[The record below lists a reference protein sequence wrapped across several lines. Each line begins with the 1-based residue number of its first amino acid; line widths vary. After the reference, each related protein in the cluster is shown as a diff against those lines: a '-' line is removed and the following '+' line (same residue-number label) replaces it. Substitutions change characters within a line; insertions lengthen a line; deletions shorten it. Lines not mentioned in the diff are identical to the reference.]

1 MGDLKDAMMLRFGIV
16 ALALG
21 AVTPVLGQ
29 TLPGDPVQGRA
40 IAERWCASCHLVS
53 PRPVGPAGDGAATF
67 QSIAERAS
75 TTALSLRAFLQ
86 TPHGRMPDL
95 NLTQAE
101 TDDLIAYM
109 LSLRRP

>member
-1 MGDLKDAMMLRFGIV
+1 VKNAMIIRLGIV
-16 ALALG
+16 VLALG
-21 AVTPVLGQ
+21 GVAPALGQ

-53 PRPVGPAGDGAATF
+53 SRPVGPAGDGAATF
-67 QSIAERAS
+67 QSIADRTS

-101 TDDLIAYM
+101 TDDLIAYV